1 VFKKSSIQHRA
12 YAYDA
17 AFLQNASEGELRAEE
32 GVAELHVFEE
42 NDFVSICLANL
53 HEQRTSRVELRF
65 DAD

>member
-1 VFKKSSIQHRA
+1 MIA

-17 AFLQNASEGELRAEE
+17 AFFQNASEGELRAEE

-42 NDFVSICLANL
+42 NDLRKHALANL

-65 DAD
+65 DAE